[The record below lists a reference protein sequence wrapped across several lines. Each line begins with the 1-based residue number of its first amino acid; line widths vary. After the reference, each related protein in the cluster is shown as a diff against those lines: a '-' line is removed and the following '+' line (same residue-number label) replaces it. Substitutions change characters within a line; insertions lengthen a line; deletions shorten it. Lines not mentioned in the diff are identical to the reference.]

1 MVQYSGRWQIAIM
14 EKAAQ
19 GEWFY
24 LRDLL
29 PEDYNLNQY
38 QAIHRAA
45 RILHARGIVSHER
58 YDSGIKQ
65 ILIGPPG
72 AEAPSEKPPE

>member
-1 MVQYSGRWQIAIM
+1 MAQYSGKWQQAIV

-29 PEDYNLNQY
+29 PEGYNLNQY
-38 QAIHRAA
+38 QGIHRAA
-45 RILHARGIVSHER
+45 RILNGRGLISHIR
-58 YDSGIKQ
+58 YESGIKQ
-65 ILIGPPG
+65 ILIGLPG
-72 AEAPSEKPPE
+72 AEAPAERPPE